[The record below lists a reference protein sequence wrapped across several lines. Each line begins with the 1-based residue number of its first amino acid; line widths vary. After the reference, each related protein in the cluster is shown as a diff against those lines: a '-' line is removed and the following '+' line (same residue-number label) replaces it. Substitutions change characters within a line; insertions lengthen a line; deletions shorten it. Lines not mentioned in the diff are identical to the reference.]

1 MVRQRVL
8 ASQGN
13 ARSMERFGADWLA
26 LREPADHAARAHGVT
41 DAVVRSLGPDQP
53 VTVLDLATGTG
64 SNVRQVM
71 PRVPGAQEW
80 LAVDADEALLSQ
92 LPARVAEWARVH
104 GFSSTHDAPRV
115 SVHGDSFACDIA
127 TRAVDLS
134 QDIPAALFAGR
145 RLVTA
150 SALLDLVSE
159 SWLADLADKC
169 RACGAAVLFALNYDG
184 MFRCSP
190 EEHAD
195 ELVRTLVN
203 RHQRTDK
210 GFGPAL
216 GADAAAAADRLFSRR
231 GYVVRRERSDWI
243 VSASAPAL
251 QRALIDGWA
260 AAAADIDPAAATSI
274 RKWPDQ
280 PLPYVAA
287 GQSTR
292 VGGLQGVGGWLSA
305 PSVK

>member
-1 MVRQRVL
+1 
-8 ASQGN
+8 
-13 ARSMERFGADWLA
+13 MERFGADWLA

-53 VTVLDLATGTG
+53 ATVLDLATGTG
-64 SNVRQVM
+64 SNIRQVM

-80 LAVDADEALLSQ
+80 LAVDGDEALLLE
-92 LPARVAEWARVH
+92 LPARVGEWARVH
-104 GFSSTHDAPRV
+104 GFSSSRDAPRV
-115 SVHGDSFACDIA
+115 SVHGESFACDIA
-127 TRAVDLS
+127 VRAVDLS
-134 QDIPAALFAGR
+134 LPLSPALFAGR

-159 SWLADLADKC
+159 SWLDDLAERC
-169 RACGAAVLFALNYDG
+169 RECGAAVLFALNYDG

-190 EEHAD
+190 EVHAD

-216 GADAAAAADRLFSRR
+216 GADAAAAAERLFSSR

-274 RKWPDQ
+274 RKWRDQ
-280 PLPYVAA
+280 RLRYVTA
-287 GQSTR
+287 GQSTLI
-292 VGGLQGVGGWLSA
+292 VGHEDVGGWLSA
-305 PSVK
+305 